1 MAVNISFFHTHSV
14 EKWKI
19 SPHRKRKFRQINY
32 LLISLVRPSLSRNFC
47 QQSVRVNFRR
57 VTMWKLRKFTFT
69 LFWQKCRENNAFTK
83 WITKELIWRK
93 IFFFIFPHCA
103 CDTVFLYLIFNQIF
117 WKFLWKQRFY
127 YIVDLTT
134 FGKSQFSIFHI
145 VQCTEMWK

>member
-1 MAVNISFFHTHSV
+1 MIWRKIFCMAVNISFFHTHSV

-93 IFFFIFPHCA
+93 IFFFHFSTLCVWHCVS
-103 CDTVFLYLIFNQIF
+103 VFNIQSNFLKISVKTTLLLYSWFDNF
-117 WKFLWKQRFY
+117 W
-127 YIVDLTT
+127 
-134 FGKSQFSIFHI
+134 
-145 VQCTEMWK
+145 